1 MESSVF
7 NLPKLLKV
15 VALSVAEAE
24 YAAASYTC
32 KEIEFVR
39 NVCDDLG
46 FTLKGRLA
54 LAVDNKAA
62 VHIVENQGVTG
73 RTKHFQD
80 QIHYVRYLF
89 NLQRIAV
96 KHVVTTLQRADG
108 FTKALDK
115 TKFAAWAPCVIR

>member
-1 MESSVF
+1 MHVDDALRIWSSTRVK
-7 NLPKLLKV
+7 NYIDG
-15 VALSVAEAE
+15 SVADE
-24 YAAASYTC
+24 YAMTYSPWQ
-32 KEIEFVR
+32 KH
-39 NVCDDLG
+39 LG